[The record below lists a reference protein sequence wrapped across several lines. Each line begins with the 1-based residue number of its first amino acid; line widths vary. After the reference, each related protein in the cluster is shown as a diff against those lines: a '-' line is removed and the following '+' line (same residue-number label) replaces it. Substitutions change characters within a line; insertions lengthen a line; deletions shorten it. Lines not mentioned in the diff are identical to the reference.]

1 MESDLSLIT
10 NIKEKNDSISLQ
22 ELIDRHSGI
31 YIDIVNRTVSDSC
44 AFMNKKDILSD
55 KDYSIYSAALK
66 YQPDRNTKFSTYLAN
81 ETRWRC
87 LNMFNKNKKMVEEP
101 LDDSIKEKS
110 SSEDF
115 LSDLQQNE
123 LINRIIDLAKKNP
136 DKRIKKIIDMR
147 YSFGYTKVHSWKEIS
162 RQLNMSI
169 QGCIDIHNKFIQKIK
184 KEITNV

>member
-1 MESDLSLIT
+1 MDSDLSLIT
-10 NIKEKNDSISLQ
+10 NIKENNDSLSLQ

-44 AFMNKKDILSD
+44 EFMNKKEILSD
-55 KDYSIYSAALK
+55 KDYYIYSAALK
-66 YQPDRNTKFSTYLAN
+66 FQPDRNTKFSTYLAN

-87 LNMFNKNKKMVEEP
+87 LNMFNKNKKMIEEP

-115 LSDLQQNE
+115 LSNLQQQE
-123 LINRIIDLAKKNP
+123 LIDRIIDLAKKNP

-147 YSFGYTKVHSWKEIS
+147 YCFGYTKAHSWKEIS
-162 RQLNMSI
+162 KKLNMSI

>member
-1 MESDLSLIT
+1 MDSDLSLIT

-44 AFMNKKDILSD
+44 EFMNKTDILSD

-66 YQPDRNTKFSTYLAN
+66 FQPDRNTKFSTYLAN

-87 LNMFNKNKKMVEEP
+87 LNMFNKNKKMIKEP
-101 LDDSIKEKS
+101 LDDSIKEKP

-115 LSDLQQNE
+115 LSDLQQQE
-123 LINRIIDLAKKNP
+123 LITKIIDLANKNP
-136 DKRIKKIIDMR
+136 DKRIKKILDMR
-147 YSFGYTKVHSWKEIS
+147 YCFGYTKTHSWKEIS
-162 RQLNMSI
+162 KDLNMSI

-184 KEITNV
+184 KEITHV